1 MLISKAISCA
11 GPALD
16 CASRT
21 RLKWDLKLNLK
32 WDLKSNLKSNLS
44 VLTAEWLEHY
54 QRRPFDRLQVDRG
67 DK

>member
-1 MLISKAISCA
+1 MLISKSISCT

-16 CASRT
+16 CASRK
-21 RLKWDLKLNLK
+21 RLKWDLKL
-32 WDLKSNLKSNLS
+32 NLS

-54 QRRPFDRLQVDRG
+54 QRRLFDRLQVDRG